1 MVLLG
6 DSQRISLR
14 LDDLKRDR
22 KLALP
27 VHSIPTLFPPNLD
40 SGMILSANYM
50 PFFLALLSYPLLGK
64 VLSSYGSEPQ
74 RNVSSPK
81 NWGQIFRRSVE
92 VRTFVRTQ
100 KVICYHLLA
109 SKKEA
114 SFSFAC
120 GTPCGEWLSPCYVVC
135 SVFFVSRAWQA

>member
-64 VLSSYGSEPQ
+64 VLSSYGNDPQ
-74 RNVSSPK
+74 RNV
-81 NWGQIFRRSVE
+81 VE

-120 GTPCGEWLSPCYVVC
+120 GTPCGE
-135 SVFFVSRAWQA
+135 